1 MIKKFL
7 DYLKFERNY
16 SPDTIEDYDA
26 DLDSQHKDN
35 IIGDEEVLLNDTA
48 LTTETTDVQKEDNTN
63 NTESSSQSDVISVLL
78 SNGAI
83 IKSQLNYIP

>member
-26 DLDSQHKDN
+26 DLSAFEQFFRKLDPQ
-35 IIGDEEVLLNDTA
+35 
-48 LTTETTDVQKEDNTN
+48 LTWETVDA
-63 NTESSSQSDVISVLL
+63 DVIRDWMEDMMDRETPH
-78 SNGAI
+78 GR
-83 IKSQLNYIP
+83 